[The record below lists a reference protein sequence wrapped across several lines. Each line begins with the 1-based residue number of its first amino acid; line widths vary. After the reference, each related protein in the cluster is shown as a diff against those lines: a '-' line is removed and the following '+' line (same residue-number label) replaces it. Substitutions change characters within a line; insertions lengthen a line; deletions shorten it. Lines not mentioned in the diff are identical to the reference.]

1 MPIMFRKKRSGLLLL
16 ASNLMIPLG
25 MLIFMTGLF
34 RSRPRVAQ
42 GGDETMHRPAPSPYR
57 HNAPPFDKVI
67 FMVVDA
73 LRRQVCSCRSP
84 AWRISTTDSGG
95 DSDFVF
101 AQESGFP
108 FTQSLIRSGAAIPFT
123 ALAAMPTLTVSR
135 IKALTQGSSQSFLD
149 AWLNVANSPEAMRL
163 DGEDTWL
170 SRLKA
175 SRQDKNKIVFY
186 GIEMWVDL
194 YPDVFDRKEDFSS
207 FHVPGLTNVDTNV
220 TRHLPEE
227 LARDDWAALVL
238 HYLGLDC
245 IAHMGGPRSAH
256 MRPKQLEMDAVVE
269 SIYRTL
275 ETAVHMERTL
285 LVLLGDHGM
294 TAQGNHG
301 GRLPEE
307 LAAATV
313 FISPRLQGT
322 TSTRRDSPPAVAQ
335 DYLYYSTVHQIDIVP
350 SLSGLLGFSIP
361 ERNAGIFIPELLS
374 AMGDDDA
381 ATDFLVEN
389 ARQLRGALAS
399 SKHDI
404 ASHASS
410 SGDAS
415 YTDCEAHSSEFG
427 RAMCLWDAVLEAE
440 KDWQTAPGDEARG
453 MLKSVIYEFAKVA
466 QKLLSIS
473 VDNVSLGRLL
483 IGIAFLMTA
492 VAFTCMSFISLDLTR
507 WPLFA
512 ATATHA
518 ATMFI
523 PWLVEEEHHYWYWGS
538 LAWLVYLAS
547 TRARGPDRAVIPFVG
562 LVALQF
568 LSQCVNQNGT
578 KYSIAERMDD
588 FIFRNPVA
596 LWIPVLLSHTSAL
609 MSIAQNLRAGLG
621 RHAAFGAAL
630 ALCAA
635 AVVFKLSSTHDF
647 NPELL
652 GFASH
657 HAQHFMATLRQDR
670 LLKAFWTG
678 LLSCLVYYLLHHRFG
693 DNPSPSDTISKVVE
707 LFNLYLRSQTR
718 PKNLPLFLMFDCQ
731 LQVLMKMNPSPIET
745 ATTVL
750 LLGQSAFY
758 SMGRSNSIA
767 TLDLLNGFNGLG
779 ESSVVGVML
788 QTVLSNWVGPVWWL
802 FAGLRLLASWAE
814 TKQEPFTGTQNGDAA
829 SSRGVQSTSKRLLKW
844 QESEAKIHRGDT
856 HTPATS
862 EAKANGTMKAGAE
875 AGESP
880 YFEYLALHTMFS
892 GLSSLVLTLACL
904 CTWGHENL
912 WDVFAPKFINASL
925 WAFFH
930 QFLMNCLGCS
940 CLWFLIN
947 GRG

>member
-1 MPIMFRKKRSGLLLL
+1 MPVVMSRTKCSLLLL
-16 ASNLMIPLG
+16 AANVMIPLG

-34 RSRPRVAQ
+34 RSRPWAAA
-42 GGDETMHRPAPSPYR
+42 GGQDDAVPKPQR
-57 HNAPPFDKVI
+57 HAAPPFDKVI

-73 LRRQVCSCRSP
+73 LRRQVQALSRRLDMKFQRLTLDVVSH
-84 AWRISTTDSGG
+84 
-95 DSDFVF
+95 
-101 AQESGFP
+101 
-108 FTQSLIRSGAAIPFT
+108 LIRSGAAIPFT

-175 SRQDKNKIVFY
+175 SRRGTKKIVFY

-207 FHVPGLTNVDTNV
+207 FHVPGLTNIDTNV
-220 TRHLPEE
+220 TRHLPDE

-256 MRPKQLEMDAVVE
+256 MRPKQLEMDSVVE

-275 ETAVHMERTL
+275 ETEAHMEGTL

-313 FISPRLQGT
+313 FISPWLQGT
-322 TSTRRDSPPAVAQ
+322 TSIRRDSPLPTAQ
-335 DYLYYSTVHQIDIVP
+335 DYLYYSTVNQIDIVP
-350 SLSGLLGFSIP
+350 SLSGLLGFPIP
-361 ERNAGIFIPELLS
+361 ERNAGVFIPELLP
-374 AMGDDDA
+374 ALGDGDA
-381 ATDFLVEN
+381 ATEFLVEN
-389 ARQLRGALAS
+389 ARQLRHALGS
-399 SKHDI
+399 SKQHL
-404 ASHASS
+404 
-410 SGDAS
+410 DANS
-415 YTDCEAHSSEFG
+415 NLSRQDGSCTDCEECGSELG
-427 RAMCLWDAVLEAE
+427 RAMCLWDGVVEAE
-440 KDWQTAPGDEARG
+440 KNWQIAPSAEAREI
-453 MLKSVIYEFAKVA
+453 LKSSVYKACFAKVT
-466 QKLLSIS
+466 QSLLGVA

-483 IGIAFLMTA
+483 IGMACLVVA
-492 VAFTCMSFISLDLTR
+492 VGLTHRSYTSLDVTK

-512 ATATHA
+512 ATASHA

-547 TRARGPDRAVIPFVG
+547 TRARGPDRPLVPSVG

-578 KYSIAERMDD
+578 KYSIAEHMDD
-588 FIFRNPVA
+588 FIFENPVV
-596 LWIPVLLSHTSAL
+596 LWIPVLLSHTSAGL
-609 MSIAQNLRAGLG
+609 SIAQNLRAGLG

-635 AVVFKLSSTHDF
+635 AVIFKLSSTYDF

-652 GFASH
+652 GFVSH
-657 HAQHFMATLRQDR
+657 QAQHFIATLSQDR
-670 LLKAFWTG
+670 LVKAFWTG
-678 LLSCLVYYLLHHRFG
+678 LLSCLVYYLLHHRLG
-693 DNPSPSDTISKVVE
+693 ANPLRSDTTRKVVE

-718 PKNLPLFLMFDCQ
+718 PKNLPLFLMFDYQ
-731 LQVLMKMNPSPIET
+731 LQVLLKMNLSAVET

-750 LLGQSAFY
+750 LLGQSGFY

-779 ESSVVGVML
+779 ASSVVGVML
-788 QTVLSNWVGPVWWL
+788 QTVLSNWIGPVWWL
-802 FAGLRLLASWAE
+802 FAGLRLLSSQAD
-814 TKQEPFTGTQNGDAA
+814 TKQEPLGGKQNGNAVNFHDKQSS
-829 SSRGVQSTSKRLLKW
+829 SSR
-844 QESEAKIHRGDT
+844 RGEGQK
-856 HTPATS
+856 S
-862 EAKANGTMKAGAE
+862 RVE

-892 GLSSLVLTLACL
+892 GLSSLALTVVCVY
-904 CTWGHENL
+904 TWGHEDL
-912 WDVFAPKFINASL
+912 WNVFAPKFINASL
-925 WAFFH
+925 WAFFY
-930 QFLMNCLGCS
+930 QLVMNCLGCS
-940 CLWFLIN
+940 SVWFIIN
-947 GRG
+947 DAE